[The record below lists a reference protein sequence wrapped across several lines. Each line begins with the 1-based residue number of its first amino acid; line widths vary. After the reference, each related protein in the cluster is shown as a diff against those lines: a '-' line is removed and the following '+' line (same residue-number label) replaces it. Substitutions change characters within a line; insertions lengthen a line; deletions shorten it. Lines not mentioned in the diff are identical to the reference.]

1 MKKRK
6 ILIIFYSLGGSV
18 VKLAKEIAKGV
29 KEVEGTEV
37 EIKRVKELIPD
48 EVFEKNIR
56 MKEDRERIEKEFEE
70 ATAQDLIEADGIA
83 IGTPVHFGSF
93 ASQIKQYLDQLSPV
107 WLEGKLVNKP
117 VSVFCAS
124 GSLHGGEEVALFSL
138 LAPLMNLGMIPVG
151 IPYPIQGE
159 GPEFDA
165 GSPFGAIY
173 ITGHKHKRELSE
185 DDKKVARILG
195 NRLATMTK
203 IIMCGC
209 QSCNVCR
216 LMSQKP
222 HRSNEGKNSLQ
233 ENTT

>member
-1 MKKRK
+1 MQNRK
-6 ILIIFYSLGGSV
+6 ILIVFYSLGGSV
-18 VKLAKEIAKGV
+18 VKLAKEIAKGAR
-29 KEVEGTEV
+29 EVQGTEV
-37 EIKRVKELIPD
+37 EMKRVKELMPD
-48 EVFEKNIR
+48 EVFEKNPR
-56 MKEDRERIEKEFEE
+56 MKHDREKLEKEFEE
-70 ATAQDLIEADGIA
+70 ATVQDLIEADGVA

-93 ASQIKQYLDQLSPV
+93 AAQIKQYLDQLSPV

-138 LAPLMNLGMIPVG
+138 LSPLINFGMIPVG
-151 IPYPIQGE
+151 IPYPIQGQ

-173 ITGHKHKRELSE
+173 VTGHKKNKRELSE

-195 NRLATMTK
+195 KRLATMTQ

-209 QSCNVCR
+209 SSCNVCR
-216 LMSQKP
+216 NLSQK
-222 HRSNEGKNSLQ
+222 Q
-233 ENTT
+233 Y

>member
-1 MKKRK
+1 M
-6 ILIIFYSLGGSV
+6 
-18 VKLAKEIAKGV
+18 KLAKEIAKGA
-29 KEVEGTEV
+29 KEVEGTVV

-48 EVFEKNIR
+48 SVFEKNPG
-56 MKEDRERIEKEFEE
+56 MKRDREKLEKEFEE
-70 ATAQDLIEADGIA
+70 ATVEDLIEADGVA
-83 IGTPVHFGSF
+83 IGTPVHFASF

-117 VSVFCAS
+117 VSVFCTS
-124 GSLHGGEEVALFSL
+124 GSMHGGEEVALFSL
-138 LAPLMNLGMIPVG
+138 MSPLINLGMIPVG

-173 ITGHKHKRELSE
+173 ITGHGKNRRELSE

-195 NRLATMTK
+195 NRLATMTR

-209 QSCNVCR
+209 QSCKGCR
-216 LMSQKP
+216 LMSQKT
-222 HRSNEGKNSLQ
+222 H
-233 ENTT
+233 

>member
-1 MKKRK
+1 MAE
-6 ILIIFYSLGGSV
+6 
-18 VKLAKEIAKGV
+18 LAKEIAKGA
-29 KEVEGTEV
+29 KEVKGTEV
-37 EIKRVKELIPD
+37 EIKRVKELVPD
-48 EVFEKNIR
+48 EVFEKNPR
-56 MKEDRERIEKEFEE
+56 MKKEKELLEKEFEQ
-70 ATAQDLIEADGIA
+70 ATIEDLIEADGIA

-138 LAPLMNLGMIPVG
+138 LSPLISLGMIPVG

-173 ITGHKHKRELSE
+173 VTGHQNKKELSE

-195 NRLATMTK
+195 RRLATTTK

-209 QSCNVCR
+209 QTCRVCSS
-216 LMSQKP
+216 LSHKP
-222 HRSNEGKNSLQ
+222 
-233 ENTT
+233 